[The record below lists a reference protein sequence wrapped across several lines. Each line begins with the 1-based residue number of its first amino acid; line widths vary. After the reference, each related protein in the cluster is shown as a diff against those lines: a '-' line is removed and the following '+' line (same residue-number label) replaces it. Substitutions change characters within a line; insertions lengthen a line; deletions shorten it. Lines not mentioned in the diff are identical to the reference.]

1 MNPSTAL
8 PAPPVLVLMTRIVC
22 EVAALVTL
30 GRGHHGE
37 RRYVPLGG
45 GTVQGPELNGSL
57 VEGGI
62 DWQVLRDDGVLE
74 IAAHYVI
81 RSDDGALIE
90 VRSDGLRHGPAAVMA
105 QLARGEP
112 VAADAY
118 FFRTLMRFQTGS
130 PASAHLNRTM
140 AIAVGERQANEVR
153 LDVYR
158 LT

>member
-1 MNPSTAL
+1 MNPSIAL
-8 PAPPVLVLMTRIVC
+8 PAPPGLVPMTRIAC
-22 EVAALVTL
+22 EVDALVTL

-81 RSDDGALIE
+81 
-90 VRSDGLRHGPAAVMA
+90 
-105 QLARGEP
+105 
-112 VAADAY
+112 
-118 FFRTLMRFQTGS
+118 
-130 PASAHLNRTM
+130 
-140 AIAVGERQANEVR
+140 
-153 LDVYR
+153 
-158 LT
+158 